1 MSIFQD
7 KKTIVHI
14 SCEIIV
20 LGTMVYFFNNKTNQ
34 LLIQNRQNEKSIDDL
49 RAEIS
54 ELKKKIGSVEP
65 NLNEMRY
72 LIESLENVKRESR
85 NLILQIRQM
94 QAQQFS
100 IPPIQPIPQ
109 PQQPSLQK
117 TRQKRPSQPAS
128 PPASPPTSPPTSL
141 ESSPEPSPLYVQPG
155 KRVQID
161 ENVLVIDFESSFGPK
176 KSTAKLEVMDEEED
190 LDKELESELK
200 ELED

>member
-34 LLIQNRQNEKSIDDL
+34 LLNQNKQNEKSIDDL

-94 QAQQFS
+94 QAQQIS
-100 IPPIQPIPQ
+100 MPLQPQPLQPQPLQPQPLQ
-109 PQQPSLQK
+109 PQQQPQPPLQK
-117 TRQKRPSQPAS
+117 ARQKRTPPSS
-128 PPASPPTSPPTSL
+128 PD
-141 ESSPEPSPLYVQPG
+141 SSPEPSPLYAQSG

-176 KSTAKLEVMDEEED
+176 KSTAKLEVVDEEED

-200 ELED
+200 ELEE